1 MLMDLQESILAI
13 CFSSKGSRYLGSGG
27 TGKIVRVWDLQ
38 RKRCIK
44 WLKGHTDTITGVM
57 YNCRDEHLASISLK
71 GDLIV
76 HNLAS
81 GTRAVELK
89 DPHDQVLRVMEYSRL
104 SRHLL
109 LTAGD
114 DGTVHLWD
122 STARSPKAG
131 LLLFFLWLLFFGSV
145 TAVLC

>member
-89 DPHDQVLRVMEYSRL
+89 DPHDQVRGSPALVQRILAPSGCVNL
-104 SRHLL
+104 KLL
-109 LTAGD
+109 
-114 DGTVHLWD
+114 
-122 STARSPKAG
+122 
-131 LLLFFLWLLFFGSV
+131 
-145 TAVLC
+145 